1 MSLVIGINKSKQIS
15 KWCEYKDEDG
25 NILAEF
31 KIRGSGYKS
40 YVVAIERAH
49 NQISSKGFNVDTATS
64 EDKLLHELLFDAVA
78 VHLIEDWKGV
88 FFLEEI
94 NGEIVEKEIVF
105 TTENAKKALRDGDNA
120 SVVWYFVKRE
130 SEKMQ
135 AEADRERLEILGKS
149 ESSTNT
155 QNTEVTKKPT
165 PRKRN
170 KTPLTKP

>member
-1 MSLVIGINKSKQIS
+1 MSLVAGINKSKQVS
-15 KWCEYKDEDG
+15 KWCEYKGDDG
-25 NILAEF
+25 EVLAEF
-31 KIRGSGYKS
+31 KIRGAGYKS

-49 NQISSKGFNVDTATS
+49 NQISSKGFNVETATS

-88 FFLEEI
+88 AFSEEI
-94 NGEIVEKEIVF
+94 NGEIVEKEAVF
-105 TTENAKKALRDGDNA
+105 TTENAKKLLNMGDIG
-120 SVVWYFVKRE
+120 SIIWLFVKQQ

-149 ESSTNT
+149 ENSTNT
-155 QNTEVTKKPT
+155 QNTEAIKKPT

-170 KTPLTKP
+170 RTPSTKP

>member
-1 MSLVIGINKSKQIS
+1 MSLVAGINKSKQVS
-15 KWCEYKDEDG
+15 KWCEYKDDEG
-25 NILAEF
+25 SVLAEF
-31 KIRGSGYKS
+31 KIRGAGYKS

-49 NQISSKGFNVDTATS
+49 NQISSKGFNVETATS

-88 FFLEEI
+88 AFSEEI
-94 NGEIVEKEIVF
+94 NGEIVEKEAVF
-105 TTENAKKALRDGDNA
+105 TTENAKKLLNMGDIG
-120 SVVWYFVKRE
+120 SIIWLFVKQQ

-149 ESSTNT
+149 ENSMNI
-155 QNTEVTKKPT
+155 QNTEVIKKPT

-170 KTPLTKP
+170 RTPSTKP